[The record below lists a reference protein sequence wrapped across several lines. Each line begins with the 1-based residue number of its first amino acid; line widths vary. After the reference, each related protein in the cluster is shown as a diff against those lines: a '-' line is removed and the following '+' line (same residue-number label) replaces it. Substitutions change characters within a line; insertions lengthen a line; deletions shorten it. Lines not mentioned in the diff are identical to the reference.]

1 MLKRE
6 LGPNGFAFAITV
18 AVGGG
23 AALQNI
29 WQSLEDSSDHEF
41 GTDIDST
48 SCASTVDAFSSPS
61 GWERNETYRK
71 LRRWISSQDV
81 SPSSRA
87 LLSNLIA
94 STFAIILLQGRRGRY
109 RPIFRPA
116 ENIDIP
122 LTMPI
127 DVNATK
133 YGPSPTLDLTL
144 LLLVRAVDAKIQ
156 SMVFKKSE
164 SYWTRNLSTVDILGA
179 HRELLLA
186 QPDTVEA
193 DRKKEE
199 TLWRQR
205 MTTRID
211 AFIFW
216 ACSARSAIAT
226 RILTATGVL
235 MLSPFT
241 IKDHVVFLL

>member
-1 MLKRE
+1 MSSSPPPALSWTEKWLPAGLPHASNHPAQIALRTYVVALSLSLGPSLLPFAISLFARRKESTRNHTRSLKNVLKRE

-71 LRRWISSQDV
+71 QRRWISSQDV

-144 LLLVRAVDAKIQ
+144 LLLVRAV
-156 SMVFKKSE
+156 
-164 SYWTRNLSTVDILGA
+164 
-179 HRELLLA
+179 
-186 QPDTVEA
+186 
-193 DRKKEE
+193 
-199 TLWRQR
+199 
-205 MTTRID
+205 
-211 AFIFW
+211 
-216 ACSARSAIAT
+216 
-226 RILTATGVL
+226 
-235 MLSPFT
+235 
-241 IKDHVVFLL
+241 

>member
-1 MLKRE
+1 
-6 LGPNGFAFAITV
+6 
-18 AVGGG
+18 
-23 AALQNI
+23 
-29 WQSLEDSSDHEF
+29 
-41 GTDIDST
+41 
-48 SCASTVDAFSSPS
+48 
-61 GWERNETYRK
+61 
-71 LRRWISSQDV
+71 
-81 SPSSRA
+81 
-87 LLSNLIA
+87 
-94 STFAIILLQGRRGRY
+94 
-109 RPIFRPA
+109 
-116 ENIDIP
+116 
-122 LTMPI
+122 MP
-127 DVNATK
+127 
-133 YGPSPTLDLTL
+133 
-144 LLLVRAVDAKIQ
+144 KIQ